1 MPRPLVPRPFRRE
14 VAERLGPDGSVLKAL
29 DTKMAL
35 RQAQELIELGIDS
48 IAIAF
53 LHSYANPAHERQAA
67 EVISQRFPQL
77 SLSLS
82 SDLSPEIREYPR
94 TVTAATKASV
104 RPLSES
110 QLVIVEMSRRQ

>member
-1 MPRPLVPRPFRRE
+1 
-14 VAERLGPDGSVLKAL
+14 
-29 DTKMAL
+29 MAL
-35 RQAQELIELGIDS
+35 PQAQELVQLGLDS

-67 EVISQRFPQL
+67 EIISNRFPQL

-94 TVTAATKASV
+94 TVTAVAHAYV
-104 RPLSES
+104 RPMGEAYFATVEKSLRAPGIPRGLLLM
-110 QLVIVEMSRRQ
+110 LVTGGPT